1 MVDII
6 GRKRDGL
13 EQTPEEISF
22 LVQGIVDGS
31 IPDYQLAAWC
41 MAVYFQGMTPREAR
55 DLAVKM
61 AASGDQVD
69 LSPLAGVKI
78 DKHSTGGVGDKTSL
92 VVAPLVAAA
101 GIPVCKMSGRGLGH
115 TGGTID
121 KLEAIPG
128 FRTEMSLAALFDQ
141 VRAVGIGL
149 VGQTGNLVPADKQ
162 LYALR
167 DVTGTVASIPLIAT
181 SIMSKKLAGGAD
193 GFVLDVKVGDGAF
206 LKTKA
211 EAEELGQLM
220 VAIGKNA
227 GRKTIAVLS
236 AMDQP
241 LGKAIGNAL
250 EVKEAIAT
258 LRGEGPPDLEELS
271 LALGAQMLI
280 LAGAE
285 QETSAAQAR
294 LKKLIANGEG
304 LQVFTRWLAAQGGD
318 PQVVEDLSLLPTAP
332 IVTQVQSSKRG
343 YVGAWHTEA
352 LGLTSMRLGAGRAQ
366 KGDPIDHGVGLVI
379 EKKIGDWVET
389 GDIIAQVYAR
399 SQAEAAVAVDEVLA
413 EVELT
418 PTPPPVLPLVIG
430 YII

>member
-1 MVDII
+1 
-6 GRKRDGL
+6 RKRDGL

-22 LVQGIVDGS
+22 LVQGIVHGS

>member
-1 MVDII
+1 
-6 GRKRDGL
+6 
-13 EQTPEEISF
+13 
-22 LVQGIVDGS
+22 
-31 IPDYQLAAWC
+31 WC